1 MGTRIQM
8 IDIVVVYKVK
18 TPGTL
23 CNNVSP
29 NVKQNHSYLASSRP
43 LKSESLGM
51 GLSLRIFCQTSLG
64 ILMSILG
71 WGPKTHKVSTWASDG
86 DFSLLSFWDHDWWP
100 FLGESSTRNRHSLQL
115 TGMLCW
121 VTYFFRAGSCRAKGF
136 SLQTRRWLLQQ
147 SCLWTFT
154 RGSRK

>member
-43 LKSESLGM
+43 LKSESLGNGFKPPYFLSNFSRDPNEYP
-51 GLSLRIFCQTSLG
+51 GLRT
-64 ILMSILG
+64 
-71 WGPKTHKVSTWASDG
+71 KDT
-86 DFSLLSFWDHDWWP
+86 
-100 FLGESSTRNRHSLQL
+100 
-115 TGMLCW
+115 
-121 VTYFFRAGSCRAKGF
+121 
-136 SLQTRRWLLQQ
+136 
-147 SCLWTFT
+147 
-154 RGSRK
+154 